1 MAAKTFKVSIKANE
15 EVNASNMDEALMI
28 AFKTILRELGVANVN
43 DEVLA
48 NMEDRFTYTVAGK
61 KE

>member
-15 EVNASNMDEALMI
+15 EVNASNMDEALAI

-43 DEVLA
+43 DEVLEH
-48 NMEDRFTYTVAGK
+48 MEERFSYTVTGK